1 MAIRVDIR
9 VDMELEVQLQ
19 TTRREG
25 KGRQDLVRPGSPPSR
40 GLMGDYAQPLLELDS
55 RDRFLCYSVLVGMV
69 EHGDC
74 ASLSLYPSMAVMF
87 EHFL

>member
-25 KGRQDLVRPGSPPSR
+25 KTRSGATWVPTFTWPDGE
-40 GLMGDYAQPLLELDS
+40 YAQPLLELDS
-55 RDRFLCYSVLVGMV
+55 RDRFLSYSVLVGMV

-74 ASLSLYPSMAVMF
+74 PSLSLHPNMAVMF
-87 EHFL
+87 QHFL